1 MKKGTSFSKTERR
14 ALALGYLWN
23 YGFWSIPFLTC
34 IIASLICSLIKV
46 SPEIQKRVPFLFL
59 GMALIFVGLYHIIGT
74 LLEFKHLNI
83 SSQLGSKFANPTP
96 RRHWTKSRKK
106 DYIFIGSIWAII
118 GLACIIAC
126 ILDKFGIIAL

>member
-1 MKKGTSFSKTERR
+1 MKKGTSFSKIERR
-14 ALALGYLWN
+14 TITLGYLWN
-23 YGFWSIPFLTC
+23 YGFWLIPFLTW
-34 IIASLICSLIKV
+34 IGAFLICSLIDTTAEV
-46 SPEIQKRVPFLFL
+46 AERISFLFL
-59 GMALIFVGLYHIIGT
+59 GIALIFVGLYHIIGT